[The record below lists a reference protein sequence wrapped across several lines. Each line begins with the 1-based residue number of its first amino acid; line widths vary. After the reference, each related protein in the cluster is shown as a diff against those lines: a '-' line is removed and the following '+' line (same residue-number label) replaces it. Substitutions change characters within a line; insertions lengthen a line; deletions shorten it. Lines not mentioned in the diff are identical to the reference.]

1 LKSPTHLTTSLL
13 LEDTIMPLLILVMN
27 IIWFVLGGFIA
38 GLAWILA
45 GIIMAITIV
54 GLPWA
59 RSCFMLA
66 RFSFWPFGYDI
77 ASRDKLYGRGDMGTG
92 TLGTIGNVIWFVLA
106 GWWLA
111 VMHIS
116 AAIALA
122 VTIIGIPFAW
132 QHVKLAIASLFPIGK
147 SVVSTDRLW
156 PSKQDLPRLQHPLQK
171 V

>member
-1 LKSPTHLTTSLL
+1 
-13 LEDTIMPLLILVMN
+13 MPIILFILNVL
-27 IIWFVLGGFIA
+27 WFITGGVIA

-45 GIIMAITIV
+45 GVIMAITIV
-54 GLPWA
+54 GIPWA

-77 ASRDKLYGRGDMGTG
+77 IARDQLYGREDLGTG
-92 TLGTIGNVIWFVLA
+92 TLGTLGNIVWFVLA

-111 VMHIS
+111 IMHIV
-116 AAIALA
+116 AAIGYA

-132 QHVKLAIASLFPIGK
+132 QHVKLAVASLFPVGK
-147 SVVSTDRLW
+147 TVVSTDRLW
-156 PSKQDLPRLQHPLQK
+156 TPAPTLRPLKQIQQ

>member
-1 LKSPTHLTTSLL
+1 MEETT
-13 LEDTIMPLLILVMN
+13 MPAILFILNVL
-27 IIWFVLGGFIA
+27 WFVLGGFVA

-59 RSCFMLA
+59 RACFMLA
-66 RFSFWPFGYDI
+66 RFSIWPFGYDI
-77 ASRDKLYGRGDMGTG
+77 VARDGLTGVADIGTG

-111 VMHIS
+111 LMHIS
-116 AAIALA
+116 AAVGLA
-122 VTIIGIPFAW
+122 ITVIGIPFAW

-147 SVVSTDRLW
+147 RVVAVDAILAPMRTQAR
-156 PSKQDLPRLQHPLQK
+156 PRVVPMIPGQTAG

>member
-147 SVVSTDRLW
+147 SVVSADRLW

-171 V
+171 A